1 MKALWTGLLGL
12 PPVPFSIPLRHQSL
26 PLSHQLLQ
34 IREDNMTNLNAL
46 DQELQ
51 KQTRIKD
58 LQEQWRRVETLTR
71 EELDLLWQHTM
82 HELNGCLYQ

>member
-1 MKALWTGLLGL
+1 
-12 PPVPFSIPLRHQSL
+12 
-26 PLSHQLLQ
+26 
-34 IREDNMTNLNAL
+34 MTSPNTP

-71 EELDLLWQHTM
+71 EELVSNW
-82 HELNGCLYQ
+82 

>member
-1 MKALWTGLLGL
+1 
-12 PPVPFSIPLRHQSL
+12 
-26 PLSHQLLQ
+26 
-34 IREDNMTNLNAL
+34 MTNLNAL
-46 DQELQ
+46 DQEIQ

-58 LQEQWRRVETLTR
+58 LQEQWRHVETLTR